1 MIAAPRTSGGI
12 ESRASPPQA
21 GSHGRAPGDRGARR
35 TARPRLGALVAGAL
49 ASACASALVACGS
62 SGAGVQSPGERSS
75 PPAFLTAPR
84 TREQK
89 LVAKGAQ
96 LVVADGCSACHLS
109 SSSRSLGPSFASLAG
124 EVVTLGDGRRVTF
137 DERFVR
143 EALRRPYADAIK
155 GYDPA
160 VMAEQI
166 ERLGLD
172 RQPGQIEALA
182 AFIEQVG
189 PP

>member
-1 MIAAPRTSGGI
+1 M
-12 ESRASPPQA
+12 
-21 GSHGRAPGDRGARR
+21 
-35 TARPRLGALVAGAL
+35 
-49 ASACASALVACGS
+49 
-62 SGAGVQSPGERSS
+62 
-75 PPAFLTAPR
+75 
-84 TREQK
+84 
-89 LVAKGAQ
+89 
-96 LVVADGCSACHLS
+96 
-109 SSSRSLGPSFASLAG
+109 
-124 EVVTLGDGRRVTF
+124 TLGDGRRVTF